1 MVRKALEGSGAPAGS
16 VQIAVMGG
24 DFVDLLAWQRASSL
38 VASLHTGLAGMRG
51 PSIASTRDQMIRA
64 AESIPANIAEG
75 HGRGIGGDCA
85 RFLTVARASAAELES
100 HLRVAQAS
108 ERLDW
113 ARAQALILQTREV
126 RYLIHR
132 LLISVRLRLT
142 H

>member
-1 MVRKALEGSGAPAGS
+1 V
-16 VQIAVMGG
+16 GG
-24 DFVDLLAWQRASSL
+24 DFVDLMAWRKASALVVALHAALGRLSGSAVASS
-38 VASLHTGLAGMRG
+38 
-51 PSIASTRDQMIRA
+51 RDQMIRA

-75 HGRGIGGDCA
+75 YGRGISGDGA

-113 ARAQALILQTREV
+113 ARAQSLILQTREV
-126 RYLIHR
+126 RYLVHR
-132 LLISVRLRLT
+132 LLVSVRLRLS

>member
-1 MVRKALEGSGAPAGS
+1 VIAARS
-16 VQIAVMGG
+16 QIV
-24 DFVDLLAWQRASSL
+24 
-38 VASLHTGLAGMRG
+38 
-51 PSIASTRDQMIRA
+51 RA

-75 HGRGIGGDCA
+75 YGRGIISGDGA

-126 RYLIHR
+126 RYLVHR
-132 LLISVRLRLT
+132 LLVSVRLRLS